1 MDAPQTG
8 YNTSVAKLDELLDEA
23 NDALA
28 DGRSAEALEKAK
40 QALADAPNDL
50 EALGLRAAALTELGA
65 WEQADAAYADLM
77 KREPKEPTWAL
88 AAADLF
94 VRQPG
99 DDPERTEAAFA
110 LLENIAGAVRKDDR
124 LRFEWALTRAL
135 CFLAEGELE
144 GAREDLEIA
153 LKVEPEDYEARQT
166 YAEVLLE
173 LGKLAAA
180 KTALEKLAEDF
191 PDDPAAWHFLGVLAE
206 RAGDEVK
213 AEACFRTATGLDAEA
228 FPPATKLSEAEFD
241 AAVKEAIAKLPEHAK
256 AELGNVTMSVEPF
269 PDDASLGGEVTP
281 LILGVFVGTP
291 IDARSPVVAEHHL
304 TAEIILYQRNLQRF
318 ARTRDELIE
327 QIGITVLHEVGHLLG
342 LDEDQLYDRG
352 LD

>member
-1 MDAPQTG
+1 MAP
-8 YNTSVAKLDELLDEA
+8 KLDQLLDDA
-23 NDALA
+23 ADALA
-28 DGRSAEALEKAK
+28 DGRSDDALKKAK
-40 QALADAPNDL
+40 DALKLAPNDV
-50 EALGLRAAALTELGA
+50 EALGLRAAALTELGE

-110 LLENIAGAVRKDDR
+110 LLEDVAGAVKKDPR
-124 LRFEWALTRAL
+124 LHFEWALTRAL

-144 GAREDLEIA
+144 GAREELEVA
-153 LKVEPEDYEARQT
+153 LKHEPDDWEARQT
-166 YAEVLLE
+166 HAEVLLE
-173 LGKLAAA
+173 LGKLKEAKAA
-180 KTALEKLAEDF
+180 LGKLADEY
-191 PDDPAAWHFLGVLAE
+191 PDEPAAWHYLGILAE
-206 RAGDEVK
+206 RAGDEAQ
-213 AEACFRTATGLDAEA
+213 AEAHFQRATGLDADA

-241 AAVKEAIAKLPEHAK
+241 AAVKEAIAKLPDHAK
-256 AELGNVTMSVEPF
+256 AELGNVTISVEPF

-281 LILGVFVGTP
+281 LILGVFHGTP

-318 ARTRDELIE
+318 ARTRAELIE

-342 LDEDQLYDRG
+342 LGEDQLYERG